1 LLKND
6 YLEVIYIQDM
16 YIALLD
22 NVKIFFTLFSKDFIL
37 FYIIFKFKIYDIVYK
52 MGVLIEK
59 KRKNK
64 LNLLQLNYFNL
75 LKIIQLVK

>member
-1 LLKND
+1 MLKND